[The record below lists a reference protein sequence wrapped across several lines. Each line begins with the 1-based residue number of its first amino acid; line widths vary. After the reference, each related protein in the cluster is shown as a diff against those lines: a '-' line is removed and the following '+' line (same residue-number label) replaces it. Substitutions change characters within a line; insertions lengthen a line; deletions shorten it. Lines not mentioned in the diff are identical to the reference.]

1 MTTSGAVGRGR
12 GRVALVG
19 AGPGDPDLITVRG
32 AAALRDAQVVLYD
45 ELACE
50 DLLALASPTAEL
62 LNVGK
67 RGHDEPT
74 RSQTEIQQMIVEYA
88 RAGRRVVRLK
98 GGDPFVFG
106 RGGEEATACVEAG
119 IPCEIIPGVSSAIAA
134 LAYAGIPITDRRYA
148 ASFAVV
154 TGHKD
159 PTQVSQATRWA
170 ELGRAADTLVI
181 LMGMRNL
188 ASIVERIVEGGRSP
202 DTPAAVVMQ
211 GSLAAQRCVVAPLG
225 EIASQAARAG
235 LRAPAAIVVGDVVR
249 LRETLAWWE
258 HAPLF
263 GLRVLVTRA
272 RAQSADMLRVLRA
285 AGAEP
290 VVAPMIQLA
299 PPADP
304 SDLDAA
310 IDALIAGATYDAVV
324 FASSNAVRFL
334 CARARERG
342 VAIGEIAARIVCGGP
357 LTATAALEEGLPVH
371 LVPGAAAGAGD
382 AGTLLAEIERSLA
395 PAGLHFLLPRS
406 QIGRD
411 VLCDGLRAAGAQTS
425 SVIAYR
431 TLPPPDGVEHELAA
445 QLRSGA
451 LGVVSFTS
459 PSTVRNLCDRLDGEA
474 LRVLQSA
481 VVAAVGPTTADAC
494 RKAGLEPLVVP
505 ERPGGL
511 ALVEALIAWAKTNP
525 DRVAQIRSRQ
535 DEAADESSASM
546 ESI

>member
-1 MTTSGAVGRGR
+1 MSTNRGVGSGQGHVS
-12 GRVALVG
+12 LVG

-32 AAALRDAQVVLYD
+32 AAALREADVILYD

-50 DLLALASPTAEL
+50 DLLALASPTAKL

-67 RGHDEPT
+67 RGHDAPT
-74 RSQTEIQQMIVEYA
+74 RSQSDIQQIMIEHA
-88 RAGRRVVRLK
+88 QAGRWVVRLK

-119 IPCEIIPGVSSAIAA
+119 IGCEIVPGVSSAIAA
-134 LAYAGIPITDRRYA
+134 LAYAGIPVTDRRHA

-170 ELGRAADTLVI
+170 ELGRAADTIVV

-188 ASIVERIVEGGRSP
+188 RSLVERIIEGGRP
-202 DTPAAVVMQ
+202 ADTPAAVVMQ

-225 EIASQAARAG
+225 ELASQVERAG
-235 LRAPAAIVVGDVVR
+235 LRAPAAIVIGDVVR

-272 RAQSADMLRVLRA
+272 RAQSAEMLRALRS

-299 PPADP
+299 PPDDP
-304 SDLDAA
+304 AELDAA
-310 IDALIAGATYDAVV
+310 IDALAAGDQYDAVV

-334 CARARERG
+334 CARARARG
-342 VAIGEIAARIVCGGP
+342 VAIDGVSARIVCGGP
-357 LTATAALEEGLPVH
+357 ATATAALEEGLPVH
-371 LVPGAAAGAGD
+371 LVPRAAAGAGD
-382 AGTLLAEIERSLA
+382 AETLLGEIEGALP

-411 VLCDGLRAAGAQTS
+411 VLREGLQAAGARTS
-425 SVIAYR
+425 AVTAYC
-431 TLPPPDGVEHELAA
+431 TLPPPAGVAGTLST
-445 QLRSGA
+445 QLQSGA

-459 PSTVRNLCDRLDGEA
+459 PSTVHNLCDRLDDAGRGA
-474 LRVLQSA
+474 LAGVT
-481 VVAAVGPTTADAC
+481 VAAVGPTTADAC
-494 RKAGLEPLVVP
+494 RKVGLEPAVVP
-505 ERPGGL
+505 ARPGGL

-525 DRVAQIRSRQ
+525 ETVARLRDRQ
-535 DEAADESSASM
+535 DEAWDRGSQSREST
-546 ESI
+546 